1 MEVTTVE
8 RLFQTL
14 DETASLLEKELDC
27 TYLDALIET
36 GENVFQNKVLQPDV
50 SEMTVKRLEKA
61 YDEINR
67 MSYTR
72 EDIRKAFQ
80 LACLKGMRKNVQPH
94 HQMTPDTIGFL
105 LSYLI
110 GKFLNEKRTFT
121 ILDIAVGTGNLLTT
135 ILNQLPNSSL
145 KAYGVE
151 LDELLI
157 KIAYVN
163 ANLQEHSIQ
172 LYNQDSLKPL
182 LIDPVDL
189 VVSDLPVGYYPNKF
203 LSEPFELTSSHDH
216 SFIHYL
222 MIEQGM
228 KYTKPGGY
236 LFFIIPNN
244 LFEGSESKQLHT
256 FIKKHLH
263 IQALFQLPSTMFK
276 DGRLGKSI
284 LILQKNGEGV
294 KPPKEVLLANLPSL
308 KDKDAVES
316 IMVKINRW
324 FMENKREA

>member
-1 MEVTTVE
+1 MEVTPVE
-8 RLFQTL
+8 RLFQLL
-14 DETASLLEKELDC
+14 DETTCLLEKELDC

-36 GENVFQNKVLQPDV
+36 GENVFQNHVLQSEV
-50 SEMTVKRLEKA
+50 SEMTKKRLEKA
-61 YDEINR
+61 YNEIHR
-67 MSYTR
+67 LSFTR

-80 LACLKGMRKNVQPH
+80 LVCLKGMRKNVQPH
-94 HQMTPDTIGFL
+94 HQMTPDSIGFF

-110 GKFLNEKRTFT
+110 GKFLPEKESLS
-121 ILDIAVGTGNLLTT
+121 ILDLAVGTGNLLTT
-135 ILNQLPNSSL
+135 ILNQRPNASA

-172 LYNQDSLKPL
+172 FYNQDSLKPL
-182 LIDPVDL
+182 LIEPVD
-189 VVSDLPVGYYPNKF
+189 VIVSDLPVGYYPNTF
-203 LSEPFELTSSHDH
+203 LSEPFELQSNHDH

-236 LFFIIPNN
+236 LLFIIPNN
-244 LFEGSESKQLHT
+244 LFEGTESKQLHG

-263 IQALFQLPSTMFK
+263 IQALIQLPRTMFK
-276 DGRLGKSI
+276 DQRLGKSI
-284 LILQKNGEGV
+284 LVLQRKGEGI
-294 KPPKEVLLANLPSL
+294 KGPKEVLLAHLPSF
-308 KDKDAVES
+308 KDKGAMET
-316 IMVKINRW
+316 MMAKINRW
-324 FMENKREA
+324 FVENKK